1 MVKINDTLKIST
13 YACAL
18 TGYASVIQHVE
29 KATALLFASLLILAA
44 CLDSRKTSPL
54 PFQIPRWLLNV
65 CSVGILGFF
74 FSRISATYL
83 IEPILN
89 ALLLLVAV
97 KLLEEKRSR
106 DYMQVYLLCM
116 FLLVGSSLL
125 SLSAI
130 FLIYFFLLVT
140 LATFSLMLLACFS
153 QSEGLLLTWDN
164 VLKLV
169 RHALL
174 ICGIALPLTA
184 VFFIIIPRTSYPLL
198 NFLQKKEVSRTG
210 FTDTVTLGQVSEI
223 QENNQVVLRAEMPQV
238 EERDLYWRGIVM
250 DTFDGSAWSV
260 GKTFKWEAALN
271 SPEGNPVHQ
280 TVYLEP
286 YGNRYLFALDKPV
299 HVVAGGARRSQDAT
313 YTLRAP
319 LERRTKYTAVSV
331 LSPFLPDPSMEASH
345 YLQLPPDFS
354 PRVEE
359 LVRALKRAGPGDQ
372 WVGTLQRFF
381 TGGNYQYSLQS
392 LPVSENPL
400 EDFLFVQKRGNCEY
414 FASALAAMLRA
425 GGIPSRVVGGYKGGF
440 YNRAGGYYLVLQSNA
455 HVWVE
460 AYLKNGW
467 LRMDPTPPLHEGL
480 PIGSA
485 RDFSMQLKLAMD
497 TVNYYWNRLV
507 ITYDLSRQ
515 MALLEWLR
523 SSLEK
528 PGIASW
534 KPALNK
540 RSLLH
545 FAILPLLCLLACFC
559 LYRFL
564 TDRKKPLNRIAA
576 RFTRKMA
583 THGYRRGKAEGLE
596 EFVARIEEETLREKA
611 QQFVDD
617 FEAIYYGDQEATRHS
632 LSRLKNRM
640 REF

>member
-1 MVKINDTLKIST
+1 MVKIKDTLKIST

-29 KATALLFASLLILAA
+29 KATALLFAGLLILAA
-44 CLDSRKTSPL
+44 GLDSRRPSPL
-54 PFQIPRWLLNV
+54 PFKPPRWLLNA

-97 KLLEEKRSR
+97 KLLEEKRPR

-125 SLSAI
+125 SLSAV
-130 FLIYFFLLVT
+130 FLVYFFLLVT
-140 LATFSLMLLACFS
+140 LATFSLLLLAYFS
-153 QSEGLLLTWDN
+153 QSEDLILTWDN
-164 VLKLV
+164 VLKLA

-174 ICGIALPLTA
+174 ISGIALPLTA
-184 VFFIIIPRTSYPLL
+184 VFFIILPRTSYPLL
-198 NFLQKKEVSRTG
+198 NFLQKREVSRTG

-223 QENNQVVLRAEMPQV
+223 QENNQVVLRAEMPRV

-260 GKTFKWEAALN
+260 GKTFKWGTALN
-271 SPEGNPVHQ
+271 PPAGDPVHQ

-299 HVVAGGARRSQDAT
+299 HIVAGGARRSQDAT

-319 LERRTKYTAVSV
+319 LERRIKYTAVSV
-331 LSPFLPDPSMEASH
+331 LSPFLPDPSTEASH
-345 YLQLPPDFS
+345 YLQLPPGFS
-354 PRVEE
+354 PRVEK
-359 LVRALKRAGPGDQ
+359 LVGALKKAAPGDQ
-372 WVGTLQRFF
+372 WVGALQRIF
-381 TGGNYQYSLQS
+381 TGGDYQYSLQS

-460 AYLKNGW
+460 AYLKDGW
-467 LRMDPTPPLHEGL
+467 LRLDPTPPLHEGL
-480 PIGSA
+480 PAGGA
-485 RDFSMQLKLAMD
+485 RDSSMQLKLAMD

-528 PGIASW
+528 PAITSW
-534 KPALNK
+534 KPTLNK

-545 FAILPLLCLLACFC
+545 YAGFPLLCLLACFC

-564 TDRKKPLNRIAA
+564 TERKKPLDRIAA

-583 THGYRRGKAEGLE
+583 AHGYQKGKAEGLE
-596 EFVARIEEETLREKA
+596 EFVARIEEEPLREKA
-611 QQFVDD
+611 QRFVED
-617 FEAIYYGDQEATRHS
+617 FEAIYYGDREATRHS
-632 LSRLKNRM
+632 LSRLRNRM